1 MSRFRKF
8 CDIVFVLALLLS
20 VGALACAWYSV
31 EPIAS
36 FVQDN
41 ASQPWFNI
49 CLWVCLGIDLVGM
62 LIILFHTAFSRTKS
76 SYQKIS
82 NDNGAITISRAAVRH
97 VVDQV
102 VYDHPEFRSIKTFVY
117 ISNVRKPYLSIVAR
131 VAPRGLVAADD
142 VSERMQNE
150 IKEAVEEFTGTTVH
164 DVTIDIRE
172 NRDLS
177 DVMDQEEDERPSESS
192 DLAVSD
198 ADASDDD
205 VSDSEEAD
213 EDSDDV
219 DADFGSDAGSHAD
232 SDGATSNAMTPNGD
246 ADESIQTS
254 ASLPDEHEAPDE
266 RAGGEP
272 ASVVHDDE
280 SKTSS
285 ASDGDSKAQASS
297 KDEEEA

>member
-41 ASQPWFNI
+41 ASQMWFNI

-62 LIILFHTAFSRTKS
+62 LIILFHAAFSRTKS

-102 VYDHPEFRSIKTFVY
+102 VYDHPEFRSIKTFVH
-117 ISNVRKPYLSIVAR
+117 ISNGRKPYLSIVAR

-177 DVMDQEEDERPSESS
+177 DVMDQEEDDRPNESS
-192 DLAVSD
+192 DLVAP
-198 ADASDDD
+198 DDD
-205 VSDSEEAD
+205 VTDIEDTDSEPDGKGA
-213 EDSDDV
+213 DSD
-219 DADFGSDAGSHAD
+219 SDAGSHDDEPDASSD
-232 SDGATSNAMTPNGD
+232 SDSD
-246 ADESIQTS
+246 
-254 ASLPDEHEAPDE
+254 
-266 RAGGEP
+266 
-272 ASVVHDDE
+272 
-280 SKTSS
+280 SKTETSPNE
-285 ASDGDSKAQASS
+285 K
-297 KDEEEA
+297 EA